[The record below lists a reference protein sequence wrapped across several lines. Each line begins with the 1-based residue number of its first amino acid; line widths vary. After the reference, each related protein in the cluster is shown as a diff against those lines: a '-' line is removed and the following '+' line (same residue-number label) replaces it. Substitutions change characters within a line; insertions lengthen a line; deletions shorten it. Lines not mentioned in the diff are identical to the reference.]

1 MRIAQGVDGSLPL
14 VRVPAIGVIDNAD
27 AVGQDDPEVFESAAA
42 RGDMRF
48 IALRQD
54 VSFIMTC
61 FFLSCYAHKKVMI
74 NVLS

>member
-54 VSFIMTC
+54 HSDT
-61 FFLSCYAHKKVMI
+61 KT
-74 NVLS
+74 